1 MTLLVPWLV
10 FPLVLALLSFG
21 CGLLVRQASGI
32 PLPQAL
38 LLPLGFALISVTAL
52 FGQLTALT
60 RELTTPVIV
69 ALAITGLGLSLP
81 WRFRGVDGWW
91 IGTGLGVFAV
101 FAAPVVLSGHATLL
115 GYIKLDD
122 TATYLAMLDRAFE
135 HGYDASGLAP
145 STYEATLN
153 TSLVYGYPLGSLL
166 PLGVGRALVAQDAAW
181 LWQPYLAFL
190 AALLGLGVYQL
201 ISRVVASRP
210 LRALV
215 ACVAASAALLY
226 GYALWG
232 GIKELATAALV
243 VLIAALVPV
252 VVAQPGRPRALL
264 PLAAACAAVLGVL
277 SVGGSVWLAP
287 LLAGAFVL
295 AIRSGGLG
303 GALRTSIYFA
313 VGTAILAI
321 PSLVAAFTWLNHSG
335 AFTSGDEYGNLTRR
349 LSWLQIFGIWP
360 NGDFR
365 NPPDR
370 LDVTYVLTTVV
381 ALAAIVGLILAWR
394 RRAWELL
401 LVVASAALAC
411 AIYVGAGSPW
421 IGGKALAT
429 SSPMIL
435 AAALAGAAALFEG
448 GRRVEALTA
457 GAVIIAAVAF
467 SDALQ
472 YRAAFVAPEARLA
485 DLAEVGETFSG
496 QGPTLMTEY
505 EPYGARHFLRSM
517 ATEGASE
524 LRRHTVPLRT
534 GGVADPGV
542 SVDLDELRL
551 DAVLY
556 YRTLVLRRSAVASRP
571 PSVYRLLSR
580 HGSYEVW
587 QRGDKPSRILE
598 HLSLG
603 SRLQPVGT
611 PACSEILR
619 LADLARANDG
629 RLAAV
634 PRPETTIIASD
645 GTLGAPTSFGRYGE
659 ASAAF
664 YAMQPY
670 TMAATIP
677 APVPDLYGIWVAGTF
692 RSEIEVTIDGKR
704 IGSARGQLNW
714 PSTFASLGAARLQ
727 KGPHRFRL
735 RYSGP
740 DLHPGSG
747 DEPPFGLGPVAIGIG
762 TADRPVTFVDPA
774 QARSLCGRSLD
785 WVEALRR

>member
-1 MTLLVPWLV
+1 M
-10 FPLVLALLSFG
+10 A
-21 CGLLVRQASGI
+21 I
-32 PLPQAL
+32 P
-38 LLPLGFALISVTAL
+38 
-52 FGQLTALT
+52 
-60 RELTTPVIV
+60 
-69 ALAITGLGLSLP
+69 
-81 WRFRGVDGWW
+81 
-91 IGTGLGVFAV
+91 
-101 FAAPVVLSGHATLL
+101 
-115 GYIKLDD
+115 
-122 TATYLAMLDRAFE
+122 
-135 HGYDASGLAP
+135 SGLCFRSA
-145 STYEATLN
+145 SAA
-153 TSLVYGYPLGSLL
+153 
-166 PLGVGRALVAQDAAW
+166 ALVAQDAAW

-201 ISRVVASRP
+201 VSGVVASRP

-243 VLIAALVPV
+243 VLIASLVPV

-303 GALRTSIYFA
+303 GSLRTSLYFA

-370 LDVTYVLTTVV
+370 LDVTYVLTTAV

-411 AIYVGAGSPW
+411 AVYVGAGSPW

-517 ATEGASE
+517 AAEGA
-524 LRRHTVPLRT
+524 
-534 GGVADPGV
+534 
-542 SVDLDELRL
+542 
-551 DAVLY
+551 
-556 YRTLVLRRSAVASRP
+556 RS
-571 PSVYRLLSR
+571 
-580 HGSYEVW
+580 
-587 QRGDKPSRILE
+587 
-598 HLSLG
+598 
-603 SRLQPVGT
+603 
-611 PACSEILR
+611 
-619 LADLARANDG
+619 
-629 RLAAV
+629 
-634 PRPETTIIASD
+634 
-645 GTLGAPTSFGRYGE
+645 
-659 ASAAF
+659 
-664 YAMQPY
+664 
-670 TMAATIP
+670 
-677 APVPDLYGIWVAGTF
+677 
-692 RSEIEVTIDGKR
+692 
-704 IGSARGQLNW
+704 
-714 PSTFASLGAARLQ
+714 
-727 KGPHRFRL
+727 
-735 RYSGP
+735 
-740 DLHPGSG
+740 
-747 DEPPFGLGPVAIGIG
+747 
-762 TADRPVTFVDPA
+762 
-774 QARSLCGRSLD
+774 
-785 WVEALRR
+785 